1 MKKMKIILISL
12 VILVV
17 LLSGCKEGEVQEVS
31 KSPYVGGTK
40 GIVAEFMDMGIFNE
54 DTKINEIYED
64 ETFPIEVLI
73 NNKGETEINPGD
85 VTVTLK
91 GIYLGSFSGIV
102 PQGELTNTETID
114 FVSEINEEG
123 GEEVMDFTP
132 GTVDAAYI
140 SQFSG
145 ASVDFDVFAEVVFKY
160 KTEATAKRICFKED
174 LQDESICDVTEG
186 KDVFSSAAPI
196 QVNHAKEATAGS
208 AKIAVE
214 FEVENVA
221 GGDVALIGEAFDT
234 RYNKFA
240 FTSSDDNKW
249 ECRASGKL
257 NEGRFDSAGKAK
269 VICKLKEVMPE
280 GTLYTEDLS
289 LTIQYKYRY
298 LIQESVRIKKE

>member
-1 MKKMKIILISL
+1 MSETGTDQRAI
-12 VILVV
+12 VV
-17 LLSGCKEGEVQEVS
+17 G
-31 KSPYVGGTK
+31 
-40 GIVAEFMDMGIFNE
+40 FD
-54 DTKINEIYED
+54 
-64 ETFPIEVLI
+64 
-73 NNKGETEINPGD
+73 
-85 VTVTLK
+85 
-91 GIYLGSFSGIV
+91 
-102 PQGELTNTETID
+102 
-114 FVSEINEEG
+114 G

-132 GTVDAAYI
+132 GTADASYI

-240 FTSSDDNKW
+240 FT
-249 ECRASGKL
+249 
-257 NEGRFDSAGKAK
+257 
-269 VICKLKEVMPE
+269 
-280 GTLYTEDLS
+280 TEHTEITEKIL
-289 LTIQYKYRY
+289 
-298 LIQESVRIKKE
+298 

>member
-1 MKKMKIILISL
+1 MDKIKIMLISL
-12 VILVV
+12 VLLAM
-17 LLSGCKEGEVQEVS
+17 LLSGCKEGEIQEVS

-40 GIVAEFMDMGIFNE
+40 GIVTEFMDMGIFNE
-54 DTKINEIYED
+54 DTKINEIYSD

-73 NNKGETEINPGD
+73 KNQGETDINPGD

-102 PQGELTNTETID
+102 PQGELTNKETVD
-114 FVSEINEEG
+114 KVSEINREG
-123 GEEVMDFTP
+123 GEEIMDFTP
-132 GTVDAAYI
+132 GTADAAYT

-160 KTEATAKRICFKED
+160 KTEATAKKICFKED
-174 LQDESICDVTEG
+174 LQDEAICDVLG
-186 KDVFSSAAPI
+186 AKAVFSSGAPI
-196 QVNHAKEATAGS
+196 QVNDAKETTAGS

-234 RYNKFA
+234 RYSKFA
-240 FTSSDDNKW
+240 FTSSNDNKW
-249 ECRASGKL
+249 ECKSTGKL

-269 VICKLKEVMPE
+269 IICKLKEAMSE